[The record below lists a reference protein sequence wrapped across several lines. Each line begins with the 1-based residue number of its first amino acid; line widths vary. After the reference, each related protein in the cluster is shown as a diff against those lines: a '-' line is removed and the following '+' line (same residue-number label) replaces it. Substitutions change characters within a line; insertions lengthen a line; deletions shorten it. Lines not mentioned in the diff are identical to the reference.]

1 MLYLHSQTKKLP
13 RKSMS
18 LNLTEEQIIQLAPD
32 TASVKAGKGLATKAK
47 WILLEYNNRAIWGHC
62 QGSGKTPYQT
72 VIDTQNIAFKCSCPS
87 RKFPCKHGLGLL
99 LLYAAQPGLFKTA
112 DEPDWVTT
120 WLAKREEKAEKK
132 EQKAKSNTPIDEA
145 AQAKRQAM
153 RHQKVLN
160 GMDDLE
166 TWMKDLLRNGL
177 INVPER
183 AYTLFDNLA
192 RRMVD
197 AQAPGLAN
205 RLKAMQEINFY
216 DESWKYNLTDQL
228 GKLYLLIKSYRNLDS
243 LTQEWQDEIR
253 TQTGYPQPKEEV
265 LAGEAITDHWMV
277 LHKRSQKINELN
289 TETYWMYGQRSGRFA
304 IFLSFTTPG
313 TLPELNLVPGSIYKG
328 SLCFYKGVGTLRA
341 LFKECTLSQETFI
354 PLFCHDLKE
363 ATALYRNTMK
373 LNPFSEN
380 VPILAENLRLTTNS
394 KQLYVQDANK
404 ELIPVQMQD
413 TVKIDI
419 LSITGGKPFAAFF
432 LANANH
438 WELNTIWYQSNYYLW
453 RDERN

>member
-183 AYTLFDNLA
+183 AYTLFDNMA

-253 TQTGYPQPKEEV
+253 TQTG
-265 LAGEAITDHWMV
+265 
-277 LHKRSQKINELN
+277 
-289 TETYWMYGQRSGRFA
+289 
-304 IFLSFTTPG
+304 
-313 TLPELNLVPGSIYKG
+313 
-328 SLCFYKGVGTLRA
+328 
-341 LFKECTLSQETFI
+341 
-354 PLFCHDLKE
+354 
-363 ATALYRNTMK
+363 
-373 LNPFSEN
+373 
-380 VPILAENLRLTTNS
+380 
-394 KQLYVQDANK
+394 
-404 ELIPVQMQD
+404 
-413 TVKIDI
+413 
-419 LSITGGKPFAAFF
+419 
-432 LANANH
+432 
-438 WELNTIWYQSNYYLW
+438 
-453 RDERN
+453 